1 MSVVREIEGK
11 EYSFRM
17 TRKSVRK
24 AEEAGMRV
32 SSMGDTPML
41 ALYYLWF
48 AAIIA
53 DQPMPKG
60 KSDDL
65 LDAYLDDE
73 NCGESFED
81 ILSSLG
87 EEYAEVLA

>member
-1 MSVVREIEGK
+1 MSMIREIEGK
-11 EYSFRM
+11 EYTFRM

-32 SSMGDTPML
+32 GAMADTPML
-41 ALYYLWF
+41 ALYFLWY

-53 DQPMPKG
+53 DQPMPKA

-65 LDAYLDDE
+65 LDAYLDDS
-73 NCGESFED
+73 NCGEAFEAV
-81 ILSSLG
+81 LSSLG
-87 EEYAEVLA
+87 EEYAAVLA